1 MIAGAVLV
9 AAMLSAPALAVVPAG
24 PAAGGTCPTGYT
36 SVPAGCSASFGETG
50 SPQTVVLPT
59 GFATATITAGGAQG
73 GANGGKFAPGTVP
86 GGLGGVAVGTFS
98 ITSGETLTLEIGG
111 AGASGTKSAGGKGGY
126 DGGGKGAKGGATLSP
141 GDPGGGGG
149 GATRVKDGSKIL
161 LAAGGGGGAGGPVPD
176 DAETSGYGGAGGGTI
191 GSNGGTPA
199 LGGGG
204 GGGAS
209 QASPGG
215 GGKLADSCPTPAC
228 EPGSAGTKTKGGAGG
243 IGYGG
248 GGGGG
253 GGGYKG
259 GGGGAGASVNGGGG
273 GGGGSG
279 FVAAHASSPGL
290 DNGLQIGDGSVTILL
305 PVAGS
310 PVRQSGAP
318 SPSGHGPR
326 GLVLSQLSRLS
337 RPTAS
342 MVAATA

>member
-1 MIAGAVLV
+1 M
-9 AAMLSAPALAVVPAG
+9 
-24 PAAGGTCPTGYT
+24 
-36 SVPAGCSASFGETG
+36 
-50 SPQTVVLPT
+50 
-59 GFATATITAGGAQG
+59 
-73 GANGGKFAPGTVP
+73 
-86 GGLGGVAVGTFS
+86 
-98 ITSGETLTLEIGG
+98 
-111 AGASGTKSAGGKGGY
+111 
-126 DGGGKGAKGGATLSP
+126 
-141 GDPGGGGG
+141 
-149 GATRVKDGSKIL
+149 
-161 LAAGGGGGAGGPVPD
+161 PD